1 MQVRKIELTNFRN
14 YEKFKIEDLD
24 NINIIIG
31 NNGIGKTSIL
41 ESIYVACTARTFKSN
56 DEDVLINGGKEFFK
70 IKIELENA
78 GKIKKLDYTL
88 TDKGKKTKI
97 NNNLKKRISDYIFQ
111 YKVILFSPDEL
122 RIIKESPNVRRS
134 YLNVALSQINKSYV
148 KLLKDYNV
156 LIKNKNEYLKRMM
169 INSNMDSLYLDILD
183 QKIADIGGEICDIR
197 SDYIEKINKHIKKI
211 FSKFKKNDMLYVKY
225 SSQFLEKNKEEKLKL
240 LKKNRNNEMNLGLT
254 KTGVHRDDIVFL
266 HNNLNAKDYSSE
278 GTQKLILLCFKMAEL
293 EVLTNDYYEEPILL
307 LDDLFSELD
316 IVNQNNVISNLNTK
330 IQVFITTTDVNNVKP
345 SLVKKA
351 KIIDLN
357 GGGKY
362 ER

>member
-97 NNNLKKRISDYIFQ
+97 NNNLKKKISDYIFQ

-156 LIKNKNEYLKRMM
+156 LIKNKNEYLKR
-169 INSNMDSLYLDILD
+169 
-183 QKIADIGGEICDIR
+183 IADIGGEICDIR

>member
-78 GKIKKLDYTL
+78 GKIKK
-88 TDKGKKTKI
+88 
-97 NNNLKKRISDYIFQ
+97 
-111 YKVILFSPDEL
+111 LFSPDEL

-211 FSKFKKNDMLYVKY
+211 FSKFKKDDMLYVKY

>member
-1 MQVRKIELTNFRN
+1 
-14 YEKFKIEDLD
+14 
-24 NINIIIG
+24 
-31 NNGIGKTSIL
+31 
-41 ESIYVACTARTFKSN
+41 
-56 DEDVLINGGKEFFK
+56 
-70 IKIELENA
+70 
-78 GKIKKLDYTL
+78 
-88 TDKGKKTKI
+88 
-97 NNNLKKRISDYIFQ
+97 
-111 YKVILFSPDEL
+111 
-122 RIIKESPNVRRS
+122 
-134 YLNVALSQINKSYV
+134 
-148 KLLKDYNV
+148 
-156 LIKNKNEYLKRMM
+156 
-169 INSNMDSLYLDILD
+169 
-183 QKIADIGGEICDIR
+183 
-197 SDYIEKINKHIKKI
+197 
-211 FSKFKKNDMLYVKY
+211 
-225 SSQFLEKNKEEKLKL
+225 
-240 LKKNRNNEMNLGLT
+240 MNLGLT